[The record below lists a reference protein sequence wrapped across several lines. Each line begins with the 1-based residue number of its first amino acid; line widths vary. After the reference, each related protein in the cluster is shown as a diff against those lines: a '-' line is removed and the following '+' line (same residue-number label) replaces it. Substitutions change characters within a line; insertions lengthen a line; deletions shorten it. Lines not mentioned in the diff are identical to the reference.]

1 MRTET
6 WLKTHTHSLAGR
18 RVAVTGPTGGLGA
31 VLCTYLAELGAQ
43 LILLGRSPRAMAALR
58 RQLEQQHPGC
68 VLEEIPVD
76 LENME
81 QVRAACDRLE
91 GAPPDMLFLAAGAY
105 SIPRHRCSTGWD
117 NVFQINFVSHSY
129 MLRRLVPVMASRPGA
144 RVVAV
149 GSIAHRYSATDP
161 ADVDFSTRRA
171 ASKVYGN
178 SKRYLMAS
186 CWDYFAQPEVR
197 RAGVTLAV
205 VHPGITFT
213 NITAH
218 YPKWLFALIK
228 HPMQWIFMSRERA
241 CLSLLQGAFEET
253 GCGEWIGPRWFDVW
267 GLPVKRRVRSVT
279 PEECRRIGET
289 AAQIMERLTA
299 AEQKNS

>member
-6 WLKTHTHSLAGR
+6 WFKTHTHSLAGR

-31 VLCTYLAELGAQ
+31 VLCAYLAELGAK
-43 LILLGRSPRAMAALR
+43 LILLGRSPQAMAALR
-58 RQLEQQHPGC
+58 QRLEQRHPGC
-68 VLEEIPVD
+68 VLQEIPVD
-76 LENME
+76 LEDMD

-91 GAPPDMLFLAAGAY
+91 MLPPDILFLAAGAY

-129 MLRRLVPVMASRPGA
+129 MLRRLAPVMASRPGA
-144 RVVAV
+144 RVVVV
-149 GSIAHRYSATDP
+149 GSIAHRYSVTDP
-161 ADVDFSTRRA
+161 ADVDFSARRA

-186 CWDYFAQPEVR
+186 CWEYFAQPMVR
-197 RAGVTLAV
+197 RTGVTLAV

-218 YPKWLFALIK
+218 YPPWLFALIK
-228 HPMQWIFMSRERA
+228 HPMQWIFMSRRRA

-253 GCGEWIGPRWFDVW
+253 GYGEWIGPRWFDVW
-267 GLPVKRRVRSVT
+267 GLPVKRRVRSL
-279 PEECRRIGET
+279 PREECRRIATTT
-289 AAQIMERLTA
+289 ASITDQLME
-299 AEQKNS
+299 AEQKTS